1 MRTTSETQ
9 SATNVATRVAG
20 EDIQK
25 GDFVTVLSEIFE
37 VPSFLWNC
45 SDVSLP
51 PDEPVR
57 ARYTY
62 TSNGTPYK
70 VSVVCL
76 PFVYAK
82 RPRGAMACFDIRRH
96 ELVRLDRESDRS
108 LWKLLR
114 KKKKKK

>member
-9 SATNVATRVAG
+9 SATNVAARVAG

-25 GDFVTVLSEIFE
+25 GDFITVLSEIFE

-45 SDVSLP
+45 ADVSLS

-57 ARYTY
+57 TRYLSTA
-62 TSNGTPYK
+62 NGTPYK
-70 VSVVCL
+70 VTVVCL

-82 RPRGAMACFDIRRH
+82 RPRGSIVCFDIRRH
-96 ELVRLDRESDRS
+96 EMVRLDRESGQS
-108 LWKLLR
+108 IWKLL
-114 KKKKKK
+114 KKKKK